1 MIRMKEKPFYL
12 SEEDIQ
18 WVESTR
24 DAMTL
29 EEKAGQLFCLHG
41 NTNDQKELK
50 EILTTYHPGAVM
62 YRPSA
67 KKVIYDTHKFLQE
80 NSKIPLLLAANLES
94 GGDGIGNEGTFFGRE
109 IQVAATGDVKEAYN
123 LGDISGAEGAA
134 VGVNWSFAPVVDI
147 DMNFENPITNV
158 RTFGNDKD
166 RVKAMAVQYIEACQS
181 HGVAAAAKHFPGDGV
196 DSRDQHLLTTINA
209 LSTKEWD
216 ATYGEVY
223 HAVIENGVK
232 TIMAGHIAQPAY
244 EKELNPELTDQE
256 IMPASLSKELLQG
269 LLRGKLGFNGMITTD
284 ATNMVGFGCAGRRK
298 ELLPKSINAGCDML
312 LFTKNLKEDYETVLE
327 AVKSGIIS
335 EERLNE
341 AVTYI
346 LATKASLKLHEK
358 QKSHTL
364 IPDESALDILR
375 CKKHIEMAYQVSDKA
390 ITLVK
395 DEQNLLPLSKD
406 KYKKVLTIVL
416 GDAISAS
423 GKPAV
428 GDLFI
433 EKMREAGY
441 DVERFEEKEQG
452 ELLMS
457 GSTDE
462 LSAKYDL
469 VIYFANIKTASN
481 QTTVRINWRPPIGY
495 DAPWFVH
502 EIPTMFISIANPY
515 HMQDVPMIE
524 TFINAYTANEFNV
537 EMLVKKLNGESSFK
551 GKNPVDPFC
560 YQRQTRTI

>member
-12 SEEDIQ
+12 SDEDIQ
-18 WVESTR
+18 WVETTR
-24 DAMTL
+24 DSMTV
-29 EEKAGQLFCLHG
+29 EEKTGQLFCLHG
-41 NTNDQKELK
+41 NTNDQKELEK
-50 EILTTYHPGAVM
+50 ILKTYHPGAVM

-109 IQVAATGDVKEAYN
+109 IQVAATGDPQEAYN

-158 RTFGNDKD
+158 RTFGNDKN
-166 RVKAMAVQYIEACQS
+166 RVKEMAVQYIEACQK

-196 DSRDQHLLTTINA
+196 DSRDQHLLTTINS
-209 LSTKEWD
+209 LSTQEWD
-216 ATYGEVY
+216 ETYGEVY
-223 HAVIENGVK
+223 RAVIENGVK

-244 EKELNPELTDQE
+244 EKVFNPEISESE

-284 ATNMVGFGCAGRRK
+284 ATNMVGFGCAGKRK

-312 LFTKNLKEDYETVLE
+312 LFTKNLEEDYQSILQ
-327 AVKSGIIS
+327 AVKSGVIS

-358 QKSHTL
+358 KKNHTL
-364 IPDESALDILR
+364 IPEESALDILR
-375 CKKHIEMAYQVSDKA
+375 CKKHIEMAYTVSDKA

-395 DEQNLLPLSKD
+395 DEQELLPLSKE

-433 EKMREAGY
+433 KNMREAGY
-441 DVERFEEKEQG
+441 EVDKFDEKEQG

-462 LSAKYDL
+462 LKSKYDL

-502 EIPTMFISIANPY
+502 EVPTMFISIANPY
-515 HMQDVPMIE
+515 HMQDVPMIK

-537 EMLVKKLNGESSFK
+537 EMLVKKINGESSFK
-551 GKNPVDPFC
+551 GKSPVDPFC
-560 YQRQTRTI
+560 YKRQTRTI